1 MTETVAITF
10 GSPATWGTSNP
21 LTTKGAVDT
30 LVHRCYKASYEAGW
44 WDAER
49 HPFTFSNK
57 LMLTVSELSEAME
70 ADRKG
75 LKDDKLPHRDG
86 REVELADAL
95 IRICDLA
102 GAYGFDL
109 GGAVEEK
116 MAYNKQRQDHT
127 REARAAVGGKS
138 Y

>member
-1 MTETVAITF
+1 MTFPDFII
-10 GSPATWGTSNP
+10 
-21 LTTKGAVDT
+21 KDDVDD
-30 LVHRCYKASYEAGW
+30 LVEVFHGEARAAGW
-44 WDAER
+44 WPAKEDVGYYTN
-49 HPFTFSNK
+49 PFLFSNK
-57 LMLTVSELSEAME
+57 LMLIVSELVEAME

-102 GAYGFDL
+102 GAFGFDL
-109 GGAVEEK
+109 GGAVAEK
-116 MAYNKQRQDHT
+116 MKYNRTRLDHKPENRQKQN
-127 REARAAVGGKS
+127 GKK